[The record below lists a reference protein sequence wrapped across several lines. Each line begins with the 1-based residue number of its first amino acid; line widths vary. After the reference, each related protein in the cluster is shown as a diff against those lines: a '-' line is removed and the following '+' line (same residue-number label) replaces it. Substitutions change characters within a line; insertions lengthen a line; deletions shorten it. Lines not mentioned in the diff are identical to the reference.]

1 VAGEAD
7 PHEFKWRYLLIAL
20 LPPLV
25 FLVNLLLLTFYGD
38 PWDVLPAKIAAFD
51 AYKEGAA
58 RIGTIAA
65 FMLLFGAALAGVLF
79 FAVALRLVER
89 RLWRSMAVAWLVLA
103 GAAIL
108 GQALIQDRQAE
119 DYAGFSLFCLAS
131 GYSEARTD
139 EARAVVEAEVAAEQR
154 RAAAGG
160 SESARQGKRG
170 CDSDR
175 FQLMRQLAQW
185 QSRLVALAFAGL
197 VLGGIFCL
205 AGPLAAPRVTAKPLG
220 AKAGVEAQAA
230 SDGESAGGDDPE
242 LEHWER
248 QSERLNACLYLAAL
262 LLGTALLFINAFLRW
277 PAFLLTDS
285 KSYDGYIASMV
296 AYYGFTFSVMLASF
310 YMPVALLLAGKART
324 SARRTGAAV
333 KLPEAFKGPLQIL
346 KIVLGLF
353 STALAGIL
361 PGIIDLAG

>member
-1 VAGEAD
+1 MGDDVN

-38 PWDVLPAKIAAFD
+38 PWDILPAKVAAFD

-89 RLWRSMAVAWLVLA
+89 RLWRAMVVAWLALA

-119 DYAGFSLFCLAS
+119 DYAGRSLFCLAS
-131 GYSEARTD
+131 AYSEARSD
-139 EARAVVEAEVAAEQR
+139 KARAQVEAEVADAQLWT
-154 RAAAGG
+154 AAGG
-160 SESARQGKRG
+160 AGRG
-170 CDSDR
+170 CGHDR
-175 FQLMRQLAQW
+175 FHVMRQLAQW
-185 QSRLVALAFAGL
+185 QSGLVALAFAGL

-205 AGPLAAPRVTAKPLG
+205 APPLATPSITAKPVG
-220 AKAGVEAQAA
+220 AGVGAEEPSA
-230 SDGESAGGDDPE
+230 SEGADDPG

-285 KSYDGYIASMV
+285 KSYDTYIASMV

-310 YMPVALLLAGKART
+310 YIPVALLLAGKARA
-324 SARRTGAAV
+324 SAREAGTAV
-333 KLPEAFKGPLQIL
+333 KLPDAFKGPLQIL
-346 KIVLGLF
+346 KILLGLF